1 MTAYVLIQKRV
12 GSRSVK
18 ESLRA
23 MPAIVEAED
32 LTGPYDA
39 IALASADSSRD
50 LYERVIPEIRDLP
63 GVTQVLP
70 APLGGARRS
79 GSDTRAA

>member
-1 MTAYVLIQKRV
+1 MTAYVLIQARPDSRPV
-12 GSRSVK
+12 GSAI
-18 ESLRA
+18 RA
-23 MPAIVEAED
+23 VRAIVEAED

-50 LYERVIPEIRDLP
+50 LFERVLPQIRELP

-70 APLGGARRS
+70 APLVPARDE
-79 GSDTRAA
+79 GKAA